1 MTTQTINGNY
11 ALTAISSNS
20 KTGAIPVTVSN
31 RKTCPSS
38 CPLLKN
44 GCYAEGYYTQLHWD
58 KVTNG
63 ERGVNWNDFINS
75 IKSLP
80 KKVLWR
86 HNVSGDLVGDNNI
99 INSQAL
105 KDLVQANKNKS
116 GFTYTHYPMDND
128 SNIQAVKMANN
139 GGFTVN
145 LSANNLQQADD
156 YKALNIAPVVVVVA
170 EDCDKV
176 SYTEKGNKIVVC
188 PAQTSDKV
196 TCSSC
201 GLCQK
206 SDRDYIIGFRVHGTY
221 TKKAKVSLS
230 I

>member
-1 MTTQTINGNY
+1 MNY
-11 ALTAISSNS
+11 AITKVSSNS

-31 RKTCPSS
+31 RKTCPPS

-58 KVTNG
+58 KVTTG
-63 ERGVNWNDFINS
+63 ERGTNWDDFINS

-80 KKVLWR
+80 KKILWR
-86 HNVSGDLVGDNNI
+86 HNVSGDLVGSNDI
-99 INSQAL
+99 IDSVAL
-105 KDLVQANKNKS
+105 AQLVQANKNKS

-128 SNIQAVKMANN
+128 NNIQAVKMANI

-145 LSANNLQQADD
+145 LSANNIQQADY
-156 YKALNIAPVVVVVA
+156 YKSLNIAPVVVVVG
-170 EDCDKV
+170 EECEKV
-176 SYTEKGNKIVVC
+176 TFTPNNNKIVVC
-188 PAQTSDKV
+188 PAQTSEKV
-196 TCSSC
+196 NCSSC

-206 SDRDYIIGFRVHGTY
+206 QDRDYIIGFRVHGTY
-221 TKKAKVSLS
+221 TKKAKISLS

>member
-1 MTTQTINGNY
+1 MNYSLTIVSN
-11 ALTAISSNS
+11 NS
-20 KTGAIPVTVSN
+20 KVGPIPVTVSN
-31 RKTCPSS
+31 RGTCPPG

-63 ERGVNWNDFINS
+63 ERGTNWNEFINS

-80 KKVLWR
+80 KRILWR
-86 HNVSGDLVGDNNI
+86 HNVSGDLVGSNDI
-99 INSQAL
+99 IEAKAL
-105 KDLVQANKNKS
+105 AQLVQANKNKN

-128 SNIQAVKMANN
+128 NNIQAVKRAND

-145 LSANNLQQADD
+145 LSANNIEQADH
-156 YKALNIAPVVVVVA
+156 YKSLNVAPVVVVVA
-170 EDCDKV
+170 EDCNKV
-176 SYTEKGNKIVVC
+176 TFTPNNTKIVVC

-206 SDRDYIIGFRVHGTY
+206 KDRDYIIGFRVHGAY
-221 TKKAKVSLS
+221 AKKAKLSLS

>member
-1 MTTQTINGNY
+1 MNY
-11 ALTAISSNS
+11 ALTKVSSNS

-31 RKTCPSS
+31 RKTCPPS

-58 KVTNG
+58 NVTSG
-63 ERGVNWNDFINS
+63 ERGTNWNEFINS

-80 KKVLWR
+80 KRILWR
-86 HNVSGDLVGDNNI
+86 HNVSGDLVGTNDI
-99 INSQAL
+99 IDGVAL
-105 KDLVQANKNKS
+105 AQLVQANKNKS
-116 GFTYTHYPMDND
+116 GFTYTHYPMTNNN
-128 SNIQAVKMANN
+128 NIQAVKMANDV
-139 GGFTVN
+139 GFTVN
-145 LSANNLQQADD
+145 LSANNIEQADQ
-156 YKALNIAPVVVVVA
+156 YKTLGIAPVVVVVP

-176 SYTEKGNKIVVC
+176 TFTPNNNKIVVC

-196 TCSSC
+196 NCSSC

-206 SDRDYIIGFRVHGTY
+206 KDRDYIIGFRVHGTY
-221 TKKAKVSLS
+221 TKKAKLSLK

>member
-1 MTTQTINGNY
+1 MSNY
-11 ALTAISSNS
+11 ALTKVSSNS
-20 KTGAIPVTVSN
+20 KTGKIPVTVSN
-31 RKTCPSS
+31 RGTCPPS

-44 GCYAEGYYTQLHWD
+44 GCYAESYYTQLHWD
-58 KVTNG
+58 KVTNA
-63 ERGVNWNDFINS
+63 ERGTNWNEFINS

-80 KKVLWR
+80 KRVLWR
-86 HNVSGDLVGDNNI
+86 HNVSGDLVGSNDVI
-99 INSQAL
+99 DAPAL
-105 KDLVQANKNKS
+105 AQLVQANKNKS
-116 GFTYTHYPMDND
+116 GFTYTHYPMDN
-128 SNIQAVKMANN
+128 SNNIQAVKMANN

-145 LSANNLQQADD
+145 LSANNIEQADQ
-156 YKALNIAPVVVVVA
+156 YKTLGIAPVVVVVG

-176 SYTEKGNKIVVC
+176 TFTANNNKIVVC

-221 TKKAKVSLS
+221 TKKAKLSLS

>member
-1 MTTQTINGNY
+1 MNY
-11 ALTAISSNS
+11 TLTKISNNS
-20 KTGAIPVTVSN
+20 KTGLIPVTVSN
-31 RKTCPSS
+31 RGTCPPS

-44 GCYAEGYYTQLHWD
+44 GCYAEGFYTQMQWD
-58 KVTNG
+58 KVTIG
-63 ERGVNWNDFINS
+63 ERGTNWNEFINS

-80 KKVLWR
+80 KRILWR
-86 HNVSGDLVGDNNI
+86 HNVSGDLVGSNDI
-99 INSQAL
+99 IDSVALSQ
-105 KDLVQANKNKS
+105 LVQANNYKA

-128 SNIQAVKMANN
+128 NNVQAVKRAND

-145 LSANNLQQADD
+145 LSANNIEQADQ

-170 EDCDKV
+170 EDCNKV
-176 SYTEKGNKIVVC
+176 TFTPNNNKIVVC

-206 SDRDYIIGFRVHGTY
+206 QDRDYIIGFRVHGTY
-221 TKKAKVSLS
+221 TKKAKLSLS

>member
-1 MTTQTINGNY
+1 
-11 ALTAISSNS
+11 
-20 KTGAIPVTVSN
+20 
-31 RKTCPSS
+31 
-38 CPLLKN
+38 
-44 GCYAEGYYTQLHWD
+44 
-58 KVTNG
+58 
-63 ERGVNWNDFINS
+63 
-75 IKSLP
+75 
-80 KKVLWR
+80 
-86 HNVSGDLVGDNNI
+86 VGDNNI
-99 INSQAL
+99 INVQAL

-116 GFTYTHYPMDND
+116 GFTYTHYPMNND

-139 GGFTVN
+139 NGFTVN
-145 LSANNLQQADD
+145 LSANNLKQADD
-156 YKALNIAPVVVVVA
+156 YKSLKIAPVVVVVA

>member
-1 MTTQTINGNY
+1 MNY
-11 ALTAISSNS
+11 SLTKVSSNS

-31 RKTCPSS
+31 RKTCPPS

-58 KVTNG
+58 KVTSG
-63 ERGVNWNDFINS
+63 ERGTNWNEFINS

-80 KKVLWR
+80 KRILWR
-86 HNVSGDLVGDNNI
+86 HNVSGDLVGANDVI
-99 INSQAL
+99 DATAL
-105 KDLVQANKNKS
+105 AQLVQANKNKS
-116 GFTYTHYPMDND
+116 GFTYTHYPMTNNN
-128 SNIQAVKMANN
+128 NIQAVKNANN

-145 LSANNLQQADD
+145 LSANNIEQADY
-156 YKALNIAPVVVVVA
+156 YKTLNVAPVVVVVG
-170 EDCDKV
+170 EDCNKV
-176 SYTEKGNKIVVC
+176 TFTPNKNKIVVC
-188 PAQTSDKV
+188 PAQTSEKV

-206 SDRDYIIGFRVHGTY
+206 KDRDYIIGFRVHGTY
-221 TKKAKVSLS
+221 TKKAKLSLS